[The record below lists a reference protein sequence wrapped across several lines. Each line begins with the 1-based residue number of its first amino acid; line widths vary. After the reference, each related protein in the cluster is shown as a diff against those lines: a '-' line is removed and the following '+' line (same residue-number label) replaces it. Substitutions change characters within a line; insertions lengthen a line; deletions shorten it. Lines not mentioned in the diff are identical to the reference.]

1 MGTYTYKLSR
11 NNIEKAEPK
20 TTYRLESLEGMTTYQ
35 LREICRKERLVVPM
49 GTRLEREELI
59 RFIMRYRGI
68 REYRHIRDYV
78 EGGMEALQEFLQKVE
93 LKVETGV
100 KLNLPAHLVLY
111 EKEGIGL
118 TDHYEVMDELGL
130 YEGNLL
136 LVDEELR
143 IYSCLYLKK
152 VEGQGFF
159 LMKGKDVPVIKAG
172 SHRYSLLYFPREEVS
187 ELLYELYHGE
197 HPSLPGQA
205 VCIRTPLLA
214 VDVRVPEEIQLP
226 LIIDFG
232 SSNTTMGMYSDE
244 GETRIVRVA
253 DTGDGRYRES
263 ELIPSIIGV
272 SGTQADGSPV
282 YCFGYEAKRM
292 AGQSY
297 QDEDCPVFY
306 DIKRWVSAPER
317 VQQVITAEG
326 IKLQIP
332 RREMLAAFLH
342 YLIET
347 AQQQFKC
354 RFKNLRLLAP
364 VRQKQRFEALF
375 QELLPDYSV
384 ECTLDEGMA
393 VLFHS
398 IHELMKSGRYEDGA
412 WYQALIMDCGGG
424 TTDLTSGRFR
434 IRNNRISY
442 EVDLE
447 TGYENGNTNFGG
459 NNLTFRI
466 LQMLK
471 LKLLEALGYPGFQ
484 FRSQVT
490 AGGSRIY
497 EQLEQM
503 YEEAETLLPTR
514 FADYEL
520 RGREEY
526 FRVKNNYYYLFHT
539 AEIIKE
545 SFFQKSFQY
554 QLRVGTAQMPAA
566 GANGSVVAGL
576 EVSTGVPMDK
586 WKISVRENDRL
597 VSLGKEFSVLFY
609 LYEIENL
616 LRPDVY
622 GLMNRFLER
631 LFVRGELAEYGML
644 KLTGQSCKSSLF
656 TEALKEFVPG
666 RLIRNER
673 EGEHG
678 SALKLCCLEGA
689 ISYFK
694 NRKLGY
700 MKINQSYQVHALP
713 YEVMA
718 YTHEN
723 KEKTLIH
730 SLRKGQDIGYI
741 SRFRIGEQLDLY
753 LHDERGRKLKAYHF
767 TYDVKKFTQVTQEN
781 FDKKYAGTVIQEE
794 TDTILEGEIKFF
806 VWPSKEKWGFM
817 VLPVLRENE
826 LLCQGEETFFAFEDD
841 TWEENFFDGRK

>member
-11 NNIEKAEPK
+11 ENIDKTEQK
-20 TTYRLESLEGMTTYQ
+20 TTYRLESLNGMTTYQ

-49 GTRLEREELI
+49 GARLEREELI

-68 REYRHIRDYV
+68 REYRHITDYV

-93 LKVETGV
+93 LKPEAGAKIDV
-100 KLNLPAHLVLY
+100 PAHLVLY
-111 EKEGIGL
+111 EEEGIEL
-118 TDHYEVMDELGL
+118 TDHYEVTGNDGL

-136 LVDEELR
+136 LVDEKMQ
-143 IYSCLYLKK
+143 IYTCLYLKK
-152 VEGQGFF
+152 IEGKGFF
-159 LMKGKDVPVIKAG
+159 LLKGKHVPVLKADG
-172 SHRYSLLYFPREEVS
+172 HRYSLLYFKREEIS
-187 ELLYELYHGE
+187 ELLYDLYHGE
-197 HPSLPGQA
+197 QVSIPRQVS
-205 VCIRTPLLA
+205 CIRTPLLA
-214 VDVRVPEEIQLP
+214 VDVKVSEETPLP

-232 SSNTTMGMYSDE
+232 SSNTTLGMYSDE
-244 GETRIVRVA
+244 GETRIVRVSVQEE
-253 DTGDGRYRES
+253 GSYRES

-272 SGTQADGSPV
+272 TGMAEDGSPV
-282 YCFGYEAKRM
+282 YCFGYEAKQM
-292 AGQSY
+292 AGQAY

-306 DIKRWVSAPER
+306 DIKRWVSASER
-317 VQQVITAEG
+317 TQQVITSDG
-326 IKLQIP
+326 VKLQIQ
-332 RREMLAAFLH
+332 RSQMLKVFLH
-342 YLIET
+342 YLIDT

-354 RFKNLRLLAP
+354 RFKSLRLLVP

-375 QELLPDYSV
+375 QELLPEYDV

-398 IHELMKSGRYEDGA
+398 INELIKSKRYEDGA

-466 LQMLK
+466 LQLLK
-471 LKLLEALGYPGFQ
+471 LKLLDALGYSQ
-484 FRSQVT
+484 FRFQPEVT
-490 AGGSRIY
+490 AGESRIY
-497 EQLEQM
+497 EQLERL
-503 YEEAETLLPTR
+503 YEAAEELLPTR
-514 FADYEL
+514 FAEYEL

-526 FRVKNNYYYLFHT
+526 FRVKNNYYYLFAT
-539 AEIIKE
+539 AEMIKE

-554 QLRVGTAQMPAA
+554 ELRVGTDQGMSA
-566 GANGSVVAGL
+566 GATDADVL
-576 EVSTGVPMDK
+576 MDK
-586 WKISVRENDRL
+586 WRISVRENGRL
-597 VSLGKEFSVLFY
+597 ASLRKEFSVLFY

-656 TEALKEFVPG
+656 TEALKEYVPG

-689 ISYFK
+689 ISFFK

-700 MKINQSYQVHALP
+700 MKINQGYRVNALP

-723 KEKTLIH
+723 KEKILVH

-741 SRFRIGEQLDLY
+741 SRFKIGEQLDLY
-753 LHDERGRKLKAYHF
+753 LHDEQGRKLKAYHF
-767 TYDVKKFTQVTQEN
+767 TYDVAEFVQVTQEDFN
-781 FDKKYAGTVIQEE
+781 EKYAGTVIQEE

-806 VWPSKEKWGFM
+806 VWPSKEKWGFI

-826 LLCQGEETFFAFEDD
+826 LLRQGEETFFAFEDD